1 MCGTLF
7 QYTIYILFLGC
18 KVTSSQ
24 LEEAVVQSG
33 VLEGLMTTL
42 SRNSEK
48 NVIRYCLTLSKL
60 LLKIV
65 QLHILILRKDT
76 LHNNPNQKILLDVFK
91 AHTVSTSN
99 SYGFDGPLLW
109 TLNIK
114 TVNIWKMSNH
124 WLPILLIIL
133 IFAQLCTENWFN
145 LHKLV
150 FKAELLNIKQQ

>member
-1 MCGTLF
+1 MTFYMCGTLF

-76 LHNNPNQKILLDVFK
+76 LHKNPNQQIPLEVFK
-91 AHTVSTSN
+91 AHTVSACN
-99 SYGFDGPLLW
+99 SYGFDGPLL
-109 TLNIK
+109 
-114 TVNIWKMSNH
+114 
-124 WLPILLIIL
+124 
-133 IFAQLCTENWFN
+133 
-145 LHKLV
+145 
-150 FKAELLNIKQQ
+150 